1 MAEYLKVKNYT
12 GLVRDVYSNA
22 IIREKS
28 SEYEM
33 YMQGQIQ
40 KRETK
45 DEIINVVREINNL
58 KKELNF
64 FDSLCLKTPCN
75 LDVNLYLWTIKNE
88 IIKVVNNTNP
98 IKEAFSKLF
107 PNLFI

>member
-28 SEYEM
+28 GEYEM

-45 DEIINVVREINNL
+45 DEMINVVREINNL
-58 KKELNF
+58 KKELRE
-64 FDSLCLKTPCN
+64 
-75 LDVNLYLWTIKNE
+75 IKDLIQE
-88 IIKVVNNTNP
+88 VIK
-98 IKEAFSKLF
+98 K
-107 PNLFI
+107 

>member
-1 MAEYLKVKNYT
+1 MAEQLKVKGYT

-45 DEIINVVREINNL
+45 DEMINVVREINNL
-58 KKELNF
+58 KKELR
-64 FDSLCLKTPCN
+64 
-75 LDVNLYLWTIKNE
+75 E
-88 IIKVVNNTNP
+88 
-98 IKEAFSKLF
+98 IKEFLLKKVSK
-107 PNLFI
+107 